1 MTGQASRRPARHVEL
16 GDKLV
21 RIVEVL
27 TPGGTE
33 AWFEEL
39 AGLEPGE
46 SDGFEWAC
54 QRYGIEFLRDSPCT
68 RRFATAWGWSDS
80 ALGRRRSGN
89 PRVAGGRL

>member
-1 MTGQASRRPARHVEL
+1 MEL
-16 GDKLV
+16 GDKLA

-46 SDGFEWAC
+46 SDGFERAC
-54 QRYGIEFLRDSPCT
+54 QRYHRVLARQPLHPDASRP
-68 RRFATAWGWSDS
+68 
-80 ALGRRRSGN
+80 LGVGVTVRSGDVVQG
-89 PRVAGGRL
+89 PSSGWRTALTSGGETSWVR